1 MTLVHETGTV
11 VLVLRGCHFG
21 SESRRGEASGPCVPM
36 YPCGRR
42 TSWLCRP
49 ASPSRILP
57 SCNGVVGELA
67 NSVDAAAAGL
77 VLAAWAVA
85 AGAVGRGRSARE
97 SCKRGGRALRLA
109 NGTLASAALQWRSGG
124 VGRSAAAAARLL
136 AVQRW
141 TRHGG
146 DRARRRCRRCRTTLP
161 CAFIPV
167 LRHGAARTERCSH
180 VPWNPRHRRASA
192 PHARRPLA
200 GGGMWQPRCAGVN
213 AARALP
219 VQPATRSTPFWPPG
233 GVPSNWVRAATSSA
247 CRRMR
252 PISRMM
258 RMSSWRSARLAT
270 TSRL

>member
-1 MTLVHETGTV
+1 MELS
-11 VLVLRGCHFG
+11 G
-21 SESRRGEASGPCVPM
+21 SWQIQLTPPPPGWFWRHGPSLPVQWGGAAPHGSR
-36 YPCGRR
+36 
-42 TSWLCRP
+42 
-49 ASPSRILP
+49 
-57 SCNGVVGELA
+57 
-67 NSVDAAAAGL
+67 
-77 VLAAWAVA
+77 
-85 AGAVGRGRSARE
+85 
-97 SCKRGGRALRLA
+97 
-109 NGTLASAALQWRSGG
+109 ASAEAGHCAW
-124 VGRSAAAAARLL
+124 RSAAAAARLL

-146 DRARRRCRRCRTTLP
+146 NRARRRCRRCRTTLP
-161 CAFIPV
+161 CAFIPA
-167 LRHGAARTERCSH
+167 LLHGAARTERCSH

-258 RMSSWRSARLAT
+258 RMSSWRSARLAN

>member
-67 NSVDAAAAGL
+67 NSVDAAAA
-77 VLAAWAVA
+77 A

-124 VGRSAAAAARLL
+124 IGRSAAAAARLL

-146 DRARRRCRRCRTTLP
+146 DRARHC
-161 CAFIPV
+161 
-167 LRHGAARTERCSH
+167 
-180 VPWNPRHRRASA
+180 RASA

-200 GGGMWQPRCAGVN
+200 RGGMWQPRCAGVN

>member
-21 SESRRGEASGPCVPM
+21 LGSRRGEASGPCIPM

-67 NSVDAAAAGL
+67 NSVDAAAAG
-77 VLAAWAVA
+77 
-85 AGAVGRGRSARE
+85 AVGRGCSARE
-97 SCKRGGRALRLA
+97 PCKRGGRALRLA
-109 NGTLASAALQWRSGG
+109 NGTLASVAAMAVRWHR
-124 VGRSAAAAARLL
+124 
-136 AVQRW
+136 VQRW

-161 CAFIPV
+161 CAFIPA
-167 LRHGAARTERCSH
+167 LRHGVARSERCSH
-180 VPWNPRHRRASA
+180 VPWNLRHCRASA

-200 GGGMWQPRCAGVN
+200 RGGMWQQRCAGVN
-213 AARALP
+213 AARAVP

-258 RMSSWRSARLAT
+258 RMSSWRSSRLAT

>member
-1 MTLVHETGTV
+1 MTRVHETGRA

-21 SESRRGEASGPCVPM
+21 SESRRGEASGPCVRM
-36 YPCGRR
+36 YPFGRR
-42 TSWLCRP
+42 TSRPCRP

-57 SCNGVVGELA
+57 SCNGFVGELA
-67 NSVDAAAAGL
+67 NSVAAAAGL
-77 VLAAWAVA
+77 VLAAWAAA
-85 AGAVGRGRSARE
+85 AGTVGRGRSARE
-97 SCKRGGRALRLA
+97 PCKCGGRALRLA
-109 NGTLASAALQWRSGG
+109 NGALASAARQWRSGG
-124 VGRSAAAAARLL
+124 IGRSAAAAARLL

-161 CAFIPV
+161 CAFIPAR
-167 LRHGAARTERCSH
+167 RHGAARSERCANG
-180 VPWNPRHRRASA
+180 PWNPRHRRASA
-192 PHARRPLA
+192 PPAQRPLA
-200 GGGMWQPRCAGVN
+200 RGGMLQPRCAGVN

-258 RMSSWRSARLAT
+258 RMSSWRSSRLAT